1 MEQNI
6 QARVMHLDNLLKQLL
21 RMKKSKGSDSV
32 DVSLISK
39 NLKDQL
45 ASTLIDIKRELWVFE
60 DIGGTKLGGLSIKSE
75 YNADYKI
82 KRVVKAFQTLS
93 QMIEQEVGAPKSP
106 MLSSQDYQELDS
118 KDEWMQM
125 NQQQLLLKSRDSEE
139 IEPLHASKI
148 IKIYDYDLEQKIEEN
163 KTLEACTKATQ
174 DLHQLQSE
182 INQNLMVH
190 REKLT
195 EADKEAYKAAKTS
208 NEALEITKDTAKR
221 KWSIL
226 PWKLGLFSAIGGAVV
241 GGGVALVPGAAV
253 GGVTGGVAGG
263 AIGSKIKKEARKDI
277 NKVSGQKPELLDKS
291 EIDEPV
297 HVLRVAKK
305 K

>member
-1 MEQNI
+1 
-6 QARVMHLDNLLKQLL
+6 
-21 RMKKSKGSDSV
+21 
-32 DVSLISK
+32 
-39 NLKDQL
+39 
-45 ASTLIDIKRELWVFE
+45 
-60 DIGGTKLGGLSIKSE
+60 
-75 YNADYKI
+75 
-82 KRVVKAFQTLS
+82 
-93 QMIEQEVGAPKSP
+93 
-106 MLSSQDYQELDS
+106 
-118 KDEWMQM
+118 M